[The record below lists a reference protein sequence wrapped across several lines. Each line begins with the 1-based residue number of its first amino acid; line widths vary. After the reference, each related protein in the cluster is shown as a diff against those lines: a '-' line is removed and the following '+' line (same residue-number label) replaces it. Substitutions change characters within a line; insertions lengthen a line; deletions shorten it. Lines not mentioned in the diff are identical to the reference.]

1 MRAVG
6 IKGIAVEDQG
16 TETTTVR
23 TDPNDRQSDDL
34 GTAMIPAEIDLI
46 GHRDQD
52 DPETGMDSART
63 DPIDHRDPGDP
74 WTQRMTVRVGLID
87 HRDPGDPG
95 TQRSIEVIDLRGSGD
110 QVDQPPPLHPQ
121 VLRLG

>member
-6 IKGIAVEDQG
+6 IEGIEMI
-16 TETTTVR
+16 VR
-23 TDPNDRQSDDL
+23 TDPNDRPPDDL
-34 GTAMIPAEIDLI
+34 GTLMIPAEIDLI
-46 GHRDQD
+46 GHRDRD

-63 DPIDHRDPGDP
+63 D
-74 WTQRMTVRVGLID
+74 LID

-95 TQRSIEVIDLRGSGD
+95 NERSIKMIDLSGSGD
-110 QVDQPPPLHPQ
+110 QVDRPPHLHPQ

>member
-6 IKGIAVEDQG
+6 IEGI
-16 TETTTVR
+16 ETIAR
-23 TDPNDRQSDDL
+23 TDPNDRPPDDL
-34 GTAMIPAEIDLI
+34 GAVMMPAEIDLI
-46 GHRDQD
+46 GHRDRD

-63 DPIDHRDPGDP
+63 DLIDHRDPGDP

-87 HRDPGDPG
+87 HLDPGDPG

-110 QVDQPPPLHPQ
+110 QVD
-121 VLRLG
+121 

>member
-6 IKGIAVEDQG
+6 IEGIA
-16 TETTTVR
+16 TTVR
-23 TDPNDRQSDDL
+23 TDPDDRPPDDL

-46 GHRDQD
+46 GHRDRD

-63 DPIDHRDPGDP
+63 D
-74 WTQRMTVRVGLID
+74 LID

-95 TQRSIEVIDLRGSGD
+95 TQRSIEMIDMRGSGD
-110 QVDQPPPLHPQ
+110 QVDRPPPLHPQ